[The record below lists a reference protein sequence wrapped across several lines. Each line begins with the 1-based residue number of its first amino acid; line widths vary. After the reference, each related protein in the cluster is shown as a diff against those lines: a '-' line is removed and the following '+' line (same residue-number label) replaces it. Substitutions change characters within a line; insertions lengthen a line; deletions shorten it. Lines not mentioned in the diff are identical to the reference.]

1 MAQVTL
7 STGILARDP
16 LSFNAHVDVGNFSP
30 SRQMIEVQIW
40 DWGVDQ
46 EWDAPMPIPV
56 SPSGPVILN
65 PNSLRS
71 FLAVIT
77 QSTVQPSLTLS
88 HYEVRIVVSETK
100 NVVVNCFAIEA
111 GGTIVVGNTVLHKS
125 LVELA

>member
-1 MAQVTL
+1 MAQITL
-7 STGILARDP
+7 STGILLRDP
-16 LSFNAHVDVGNFSP
+16 SSFNAHVDVGNFSP
-30 SRQMIEVQIW
+30 GRQMVEVAIW

-46 EWDAPMPIPV
+46 EWDTPKPIPV
-56 SPSGPVILN
+56 SPSGAVIVN

-77 QSTVQPSLTLS
+77 QSTVQPTQTLS
-88 HYEVRIVVSETK
+88 HYEIRITLSETK

-111 GGTIVVGNTVLHKS
+111 GGTVVVGNTVLHKS